1 MQMTLGDKLKKY
13 ILNPDYRF
21 IVNSAHGC
29 YKSMSDEEY
38 LKRMFKA
45 KMGYQLNLE
54 NPKTYNEKLQWLK
67 LYDRRHEYV
76 SLVDKYAVKKFVSE
90 QIGDQYVI
98 PTLGVWQRFEDIDF
112 TTLPN
117 QFVLKCTHDSGG
129 LVICRDKTAFDI
141 NAARV
146 KIKKSMKRNY
156 YYYGREWPYKNVL
169 PRIICEKYMTD
180 ESQMEKDSTYTNLEF
195 CSTQKRQTN
204 NISEENLTDYKFYC
218 FDGEIKA
225 VGIYTDRQKAS
236 ETCADYYN
244 RNFEWINME
253 WGYPHAK
260 YRPVKPVQFEE
271 MISIAEKLSKNIPE
285 IRVDLYLCGE
295 KVYFGELTF
304 YDGSGFDEIKT
315 TSKDIEWG
323 EWIKL
328 PPQNRYNFSNRG
340 E

>member
-1 MQMTLGDKLKKY
+1 
-13 ILNPDYRF
+13 
-21 IVNSAHGC
+21 
-29 YKSMSDEEY
+29 
-38 LKRMFKA
+38 MFKA

-54 NPKTYNEKLQWLK
+54 NPKTYNEQLQWLK
-67 LYDRRHEYV
+67 LYDRRHAYV

-180 ESQMEKDSTYTNLEF
+180 ESQMEKDSTSTNLEF
-195 CSTQKRQTN
+195 CSPQKRQTN
-204 NISEENLTDYKFYC
+204 NISEENLTD
-218 FDGEIKA
+218 
-225 VGIYTDRQKAS
+225 
-236 ETCADYYN
+236 
-244 RNFEWINME
+244 
-253 WGYPHAK
+253 
-260 YRPVKPVQFEE
+260 
-271 MISIAEKLSKNIPE
+271 
-285 IRVDLYLCGE
+285 
-295 KVYFGELTF
+295 
-304 YDGSGFDEIKT
+304 
-315 TSKDIEWG
+315 
-323 EWIKL
+323 
-328 PPQNRYNFSNRG
+328 
-340 E
+340 